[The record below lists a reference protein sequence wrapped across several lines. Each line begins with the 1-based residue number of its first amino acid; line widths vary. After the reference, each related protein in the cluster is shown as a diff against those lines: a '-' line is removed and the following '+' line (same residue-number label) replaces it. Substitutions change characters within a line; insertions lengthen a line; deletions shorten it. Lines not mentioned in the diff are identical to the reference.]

1 MSSMYFT
8 ISGLFCIVLLII
20 LFFSKSRI
28 GSKETKLYGFMLI
41 SSFFDII
48 LVLAELTIT
57 YYFLDDANMYLVKGL
72 NRIDFIHYI
81 MWPTLLSLYTIY
93 VTYLDEEKYNK
104 AKKIFL
110 TIDIIAILIEFMLPI
125 NIISNKEAMGVTG
138 IGPAF
143 VFLISSFYVIVNII
157 ILIKNYKKIKNKK
170 NLPFLFFLIFII
182 IAMLLRV
189 YNPTLIVIPAI
200 IVYINMIMYF
210 TIENPDVKLIE
221 EINIAKESA
230 IKASNAKTEFLSNM
244 SHEIRTPLNA
254 IVGFSEALQ
263 SDERIPVEAKEDI
276 KDIVMA
282 SDSLLEI
289 VNGILDISKIEAD
302 KLEIVNTT
310 YSPKKVFDEL
320 VVLTRGRL
328 GFEKQIEFK
337 TSFSSDIPTTL
348 YGDYA
353 RVKQIVL
360 NLLTNAVKYTN
371 EGYISFTVEC
381 VNINKDLCRLI
392 ISVEDSGIGIKK
404 DKIDKLF
411 TKFERLDEE
420 KNITIE
426 GTGLG
431 LAITKKL
438 VELMHGKMV
447 VQSIY
452 GKGSKFTV
460 SLDQKI
466 VATKE
471 KEKIK
476 EKTVVK
482 GNYKGKRVLVVDDNK
497 LNLKVAERLLREYN
511 LFVDE
516 VASGFDAIDRI
527 NMGVPYNLI
536 LMDDMMPKMSGCE
549 TLKELKKNKDFHTKT
564 VALTANAISGMR
576 EKYLSVGFDD
586 YLAKPIKKEELEV
599 ILDKYLREDKK

>member
-1 MSSMYFT
+1 MYFT
-8 ISGLFCIVLLII
+8 ISGLFCIVLLMI

-28 GSKETKLYGFMLI
+28 DSKETKLYGFMLI

-57 YYFLDDANMYLVKGL
+57 YYFLDDVNMYLVKGL
-72 NRIDFIHYI
+72 NKIDFIHYI

-110 TIDIIAILIEFMLPI
+110 TLDIIAILIEFMLPI
-125 NIISNKEAMGVTG
+125 NIISTKEVMGVTG

-302 KLEIVNTT
+302 KLEIINTT

-337 TSFSSDIPTTL
+337 TSFSSDIPATL

-471 KEKIK
+471 KEEIK

>member
-1 MSSMYFT
+1 MYFT
-8 ISGLFCIVLLII
+8 ISGLFCIVLLMI

-28 GSKETKLYGFMLI
+28 DSKETKLYGFMLI
-41 SSFFDII
+41 SSFFDVI
-48 LVLAELTIT
+48 LVLAELIIT
-57 YYFLDDANMYLVKGL
+57 YYFLDDINMYLVKGL
-72 NRIDFIHYI
+72 NKIDFIHYI

-110 TIDIIAILIEFMLPI
+110 TLDIIAILIEFMLPI
-125 NIISNKEAMGVTG
+125 NIISTKEAMGVTG

-328 GFEKQIEFK
+328 GFEKKIEFK
-337 TSFSSDIPTTL
+337 TSFSSDIPATL

-471 KEKIK
+471 KEEIK

-599 ILDKYLREDKK
+599 ILDKYLKEDKK

>member
-1 MSSMYFT
+1 MYFT
-8 ISGLFCIVLLII
+8 ISGLFCVVLLMT

-28 GSKETKLYGFMLI
+28 DSKETKLYGFMLI
-41 SSFFDII
+41 SSFFDVI
-48 LVLAELTIT
+48 LVLAELVIT

-110 TIDIIAILIEFMLPI
+110 TVDIIAILIEFMLPI

-138 IGPAF
+138 IGPTF
-143 VFLISSFYVIVNII
+143 VFLISFLYVIINIV

-170 NLPFLFFLIFII
+170 NLPFLFFLIFMI

-200 IVYINMIMYF
+200 IVYIDMIMYF
-210 TIENPDVKLIE
+210 TIENPDVKLVE
-221 EINIAKESA
+221 ELNIAKESA

-263 SDERIPVEAKEDI
+263 SDERIPLEAKEDI

-302 KLEIVNTT
+302 KLEIINTT
-310 YSPKKVFDEL
+310 YSPRKVFDEL
-320 VVLTRGRL
+320 VVLTKGRL
-328 GFEKQIEFK
+328 GSEKQIDFR
-337 TSFSSDIPTTL
+337 TSFSSDIPATL
-348 YGDYA
+348 YGDYT
-353 RVKQIVL
+353 RVKQIIL
-360 NLLTNAVKYTN
+360 NLLTNAVKYTD

-381 VNINKDLCRLI
+381 VNLKKDICRLI

-420 KNITIE
+420 RNITIE

-471 KEKIK
+471 KEEIK

-511 LFVDE
+511 VFVDE

-549 TLKELKKNKDFHTKT
+549 TLEELKKNKDFHTKT
-564 VALTANAISGMR
+564 VVLTANAISGMR

-599 ILDKYLREDKK
+599 ILDKYLKEDKK

>member
-1 MSSMYFT
+1 MYFT
-8 ISGLFCIVLLII
+8 ISGLFCIVLLMI

-28 GSKETKLYGFMLI
+28 DSKETKLYGFMLI
-41 SSFFDII
+41 SSFFDVV
-48 LVLAELTIT
+48 LVLAELIIT
-57 YYFLDDANMYLVKGL
+57 YYFLDDVNMYLVKGL
-72 NRIDFIHYI
+72 NKIDFIHYI

-104 AKKIFL
+104 VKKIFL
-110 TIDIIAILIEFMLPI
+110 TLDIIAILIEFMLPI
-125 NIISNKEAMGVTG
+125 NIISTKEAMGVTG

-182 IAMLLRV
+182 IAMLLRA

-302 KLEIVNTT
+302 KLEIINTT

-337 TSFSSDIPTTL
+337 TSFSSDIPATL

-371 EGYISFTVEC
+371 EGYINFTVEC

-420 KNITIE
+420 RNITIE

-471 KEKIK
+471 KEEIK

-599 ILDKYLREDKK
+599 ILDKYLKEDKK

>member
-1 MSSMYFT
+1 MYFT
-8 ISGLFCIVLLII
+8 ISGLFCIVLLMI

-28 GSKETKLYGFMLI
+28 DSKETKLYGFMLI
-41 SSFFDII
+41 SSFFDIV
-48 LVLAELTIT
+48 LVLAELIIT
-57 YYFLDDANMYLVKGL
+57 YYFLDDVNMYLVKGL
-72 NRIDFIHYI
+72 NKIDFIHYI

-110 TIDIIAILIEFMLPI
+110 TLDIIAILIEFMLPI
-125 NIISNKEAMGVTG
+125 NIISTKEVMGVTG
-138 IGPAF
+138 IGPTF

-221 EINIAKESA
+221 EIKIAKESA

-263 SDERIPVEAKEDI
+263 SDERIPVEAREDI

-328 GFEKQIEFK
+328 GFEKKIEFK
-337 TSFSSDIPTTL
+337 TSFSSDIPATL

-371 EGYISFTVEC
+371 EGYINFTVEC

-392 ISVEDSGIGIKK
+392 ISVEDSGIGIRK

-420 KNITIE
+420 RNITIE

-471 KEKIK
+471 KEEIK

-599 ILDKYLREDKK
+599 ILDKYLKEDKK

>member
-1 MSSMYFT
+1 MYFT
-8 ISGLFCIVLLII
+8 ISGLFCIVLLMI

-28 GSKETKLYGFMLI
+28 DSKETKLYGFMLI

-48 LVLAELTIT
+48 LVLAELIIT
-57 YYFLDDANMYLVKGL
+57 YYFLDDVNMYLVKGL
-72 NRIDFIHYI
+72 NKIDFIHYI

-104 AKKIFL
+104 VKKIFL
-110 TIDIIAILIEFMLPI
+110 ILDIIAILIEFMLPI
-125 NIISNKEAMGVTG
+125 NIISTKEAMGVTG

-337 TSFSSDIPTTL
+337 TSFSSDIPATL

-392 ISVEDSGIGIKK
+392 ISVEDSGIGIRK

-420 KNITIE
+420 QNITIE

-471 KEKIK
+471 KEEIK

>member
-1 MSSMYFT
+1 MYFT
-8 ISGLFCIVLLII
+8 ISGLFCIVLLMI

-28 GSKETKLYGFMLI
+28 DSKETKLYGFMLI
-41 SSFFDII
+41 SSFFDVI

-57 YYFLDDANMYLVKGL
+57 YYFLDDVNMYLVKGL

-110 TIDIIAILIEFMLPI
+110 TLDIIAILIEFMLPI
-125 NIISNKEAMGVTG
+125 NIISTKEVMGVTG
-138 IGPAF
+138 IGPTF
-143 VFLISSFYVIVNII
+143 VFLVAFLYI
-157 ILIKNYKKIKNKK
+157 ILNIVILVKNYKKIKNKK
-170 NLPFLFFLIFII
+170 NLPFLFFLIFMIV
-182 IAMLLRV
+182 AMILRI
-189 YNPTLIVIPAI
+189 YDPTLIVIPAI
-200 IVYINMIMYF
+200 IVYIDMIMYF
-210 TIENPDVKLIE
+210 TIENPDAKLVE

-302 KLEIVNTT
+302 KLEIINTT

-337 TSFSSDIPTTL
+337 TSFSSDIPATL

-471 KEKIK
+471 KEEIK

-516 VASGFDAIDRI
+516 VASGLDAIDRI

-599 ILDKYLREDKK
+599 ILDKYLKEDKK

>member
-1 MSSMYFT
+1 MYFT
-8 ISGLFCIVLLII
+8 ISGLFCIVLLMI

-28 GSKETKLYGFMLI
+28 DSKETKLYGFMLI
-41 SSFFDII
+41 SSFFDIV
-48 LVLAELTIT
+48 LVLAELIIT
-57 YYFLDDANMYLVKGL
+57 YYFLDDVNMYLVKGL
-72 NRIDFIHYI
+72 NKIDFIHYI

-110 TIDIIAILIEFMLPI
+110 TLDIIAILIEFMLPI
-125 NIISNKEAMGVTG
+125 NIISTKEVMGVTG

-263 SDERIPVEAKEDI
+263 SDERIPVEAREDI

-328 GFEKQIEFK
+328 GFEKKIEFK
-337 TSFSSDIPTTL
+337 TSFSSDIPATL

-420 KNITIE
+420 RNITIE

-471 KEKIK
+471 KEEIK

>member
-1 MSSMYFT
+1 MYFT
-8 ISGLFCIVLLII
+8 ISGLFCIVLLMI

-28 GSKETKLYGFMLI
+28 DSKETKLYGFMLI

-48 LVLAELTIT
+48 LVLAELIIT
-57 YYFLDDANMYLVKGL
+57 YYFLDDVNMYLVKGL
-72 NRIDFIHYI
+72 NKIDFIHYI

-110 TIDIIAILIEFMLPI
+110 TLDIIAILIEFMLPI
-125 NIISNKEAMGVTG
+125 NIISTKEAMGVTG

-221 EINIAKESA
+221 EIKIAKESA

-302 KLEIVNTT
+302 KLEIINTT

-328 GFEKQIEFK
+328 GFEKKIEFK
-337 TSFSSDIPTTL
+337 TSFSSDIPATL

-420 KNITIE
+420 RNITIE

-471 KEKIK
+471 KEEIK

-599 ILDKYLREDKK
+599 ILDKYLKEDKK

>member
-1 MSSMYFT
+1 MYFT
-8 ISGLFCIVLLII
+8 ISGLFCIVLLMI

-28 GSKETKLYGFMLI
+28 DSKETKLYGFMLI
-41 SSFFDII
+41 SSFFDIV
-48 LVLAELTIT
+48 LVLAELIIT
-57 YYFLDDANMYLVKGL
+57 YYFLDDVNMYLVKGL
-72 NRIDFIHYI
+72 NKIDFIHYI

-110 TIDIIAILIEFMLPI
+110 TLDIIAILIEFMLPI
-125 NIISNKEAMGVTG
+125 NIISTKEVMGVTG

-328 GFEKQIEFK
+328 GFEKKIEFK
-337 TSFSSDIPTTL
+337 TSFSSDIPATL

-371 EGYISFTVEC
+371 EGYINFTVEC

-420 KNITIE
+420 RNITIE

-471 KEKIK
+471 KEEIK

-549 TLKELKKNKDFHTKT
+549 TLKELKKNKDFHTKI

>member
-1 MSSMYFT
+1 MYFT
-8 ISGLFCIVLLII
+8 ISGLFCIVLLMI

-28 GSKETKLYGFMLI
+28 DSKETKLYGFMLI
-41 SSFFDII
+41 SSFFDIV
-48 LVLAELTIT
+48 LVLAELIIT
-57 YYFLDDANMYLVKGL
+57 YYFLDDVNMYLVKGL
-72 NRIDFIHYI
+72 NKIDFIHYI

-110 TIDIIAILIEFMLPI
+110 TLDIIAILIEFMLPI
-125 NIISNKEAMGVTG
+125 NIISTKEVMGVTG

-302 KLEIVNTT
+302 KLEIINTT

-337 TSFSSDIPTTL
+337 TSFSSDIPATL

-420 KNITIE
+420 RNITIE

-471 KEKIK
+471 KEEIK

-549 TLKELKKNKDFHTKT
+549 TLKELKKNKGFHAKT

>member
-1 MSSMYFT
+1 MYFT
-8 ISGLFCIVLLII
+8 ISGLFCIVLLMI

-28 GSKETKLYGFMLI
+28 DSKETKLYGFMLI
-41 SSFFDII
+41 SSFFDVI
-48 LVLAELTIT
+48 LVLAELIIT
-57 YYFLDDANMYLVKGL
+57 YYFLDDVNVYLVKGL

-81 MWPTLLSLYTIY
+81 MWPTLLTLYTIY
-93 VTYLDEEKYNK
+93 VTYLNEEKYNR
-104 AKKIFL
+104 AKKIFMI
-110 TIDIIAILIEFMLPI
+110 IDVIAILIEFMLPI
-125 NIISNKEAMGVTG
+125 NIISTKEAMGVTG
-138 IGPAF
+138 IGPTF

-182 IAMLLRV
+182 IAMLLRT

-263 SDERIPVEAKEDI
+263 SDERIPAEAKEDI

-302 KLEIVNTT
+302 KLEIINTT

-337 TSFSSDIPTTL
+337 TSFSSDIPATL

-420 KNITIE
+420 RNITIE

-471 KEKIK
+471 KEEIK

>member
-1 MSSMYFT
+1 MYFT
-8 ISGLFCIVLLII
+8 ISGLFCIVLLMI

-28 GSKETKLYGFMLI
+28 DSKETKLYGFMLI
-41 SSFFDII
+41 SSFFDVI
-48 LVLAELTIT
+48 LVLAELIIT
-57 YYFLDDANMYLVKGL
+57 YYFLDDVNVYLVKGL

-81 MWPTLLSLYTIY
+81 MWPTLLTLYTIY
-93 VTYLDEEKYNK
+93 VTYLNEEKYNR
-104 AKKIFL
+104 AKKIFMI
-110 TIDIIAILIEFMLPI
+110 IDVIAILIEFMLPI

-138 IGPAF
+138 PGPTF
-143 VFLISSFYVIVNII
+143 VFIIALLYIVVNVVVLIR
-157 ILIKNYKKIKNKK
+157 NYRKIKNKK
-170 NLPFLFFLIFII
+170 NLPFIFFLFFMI

-200 IVYINMIMYF
+200 IVYIDMIMYF
-210 TIENPDVKLIE
+210 TIENPDIKMVE
-221 EINIAKESA
+221 ELNIAKESA
-230 IKASNAKTEFLSNM
+230 IKASNAKTEFLSSM

-254 IVGFSEALQ
+254 IVGFSETLQ
-263 SDERIPVEAKEDI
+263 SDERIPVEAREDI

-302 KLEIVNTT
+302 KLEIINTT
-310 YSPKKVFDEL
+310 YSPRKIFDEL
-320 VVLTRGRL
+320 VVLAKGRL
-328 GFEKQIEFK
+328 GSEKQIDFR
-337 TSFSSDIPTTL
+337 TSFSSDIPATL
-348 YGDYA
+348 YGDYT
-353 RVKQIVL
+353 RIKQIIL
-360 NLLTNAVKYTN
+360 NLLTNAVKYTD

-381 VNINKDLCRLI
+381 VNLKKDLCRLI
-392 ISVEDSGIGIKK
+392 ISVEDTGIGIKK

-420 KNITIE
+420 QNITIE

-471 KEKIK
+471 KKEIK

-511 LFVDE
+511 VFVDE
-516 VASGFDAIDRI
+516 VASGADAIDRI
-527 NMGVPYNLI
+527 NMGVPYNLV

-549 TLKELKKNKDFHTKT
+549 TLEELKKNKDFHTNT

-599 ILDKYLREDKK
+599 ILDKYLKEDKK

>member
-1 MSSMYFT
+1 MYFT
-8 ISGLFCIVLLII
+8 ISGLFCIVLLMI

-28 GSKETKLYGFMLI
+28 DSKETKLYGFMLI

-57 YYFLDDANMYLVKGL
+57 YYFLDDVNMYLVKGL
-72 NRIDFIHYI
+72 NKIDFIHYI

-110 TIDIIAILIEFMLPI
+110 TLDIIAILIEFMLPI
-125 NIISNKEAMGVTG
+125 NIISTKEAMGVTG

-328 GFEKQIEFK
+328 GFEKKIEFK
-337 TSFSSDIPTTL
+337 TSFSSDIPATL

-420 KNITIE
+420 RNITIE

-471 KEKIK
+471 KEEIK

>member
-1 MSSMYFT
+1 MYFT
-8 ISGLFCIVLLII
+8 ISGLFCIVLLMI

-28 GSKETKLYGFMLI
+28 DSKETKLYGFMLI

-48 LVLAELTIT
+48 LVLAELIIT
-57 YYFLDDANMYLVKGL
+57 YYFLDDVNMYLVKGL
-72 NRIDFIHYI
+72 NKIDFIHYI

-104 AKKIFL
+104 VKKIFL
-110 TIDIIAILIEFMLPI
+110 TLDIIAILIEFMLPI
-125 NIISNKEAMGVTG
+125 NIISTKEAMGVTG

-263 SDERIPVEAKEDI
+263 SDERIPAEAKEDI

-302 KLEIVNTT
+302 KLEIINTT

-328 GFEKQIEFK
+328 GFEKKIEFK
-337 TSFSSDIPTTL
+337 TSFSSDIPATL

-420 KNITIE
+420 RNITIE

-471 KEKIK
+471 KEEIK

>member
-1 MSSMYFT
+1 MYFT
-8 ISGLFCIVLLII
+8 ISGLFCIVLLMI

-28 GSKETKLYGFMLI
+28 DSKETKLYGFMLI
-41 SSFFDII
+41 SSFFDIV
-48 LVLAELTIT
+48 LVLAELIIT
-57 YYFLDDANMYLVKGL
+57 YYFLDDVNMYLVKGL
-72 NRIDFIHYI
+72 NKIDFIHYI

-110 TIDIIAILIEFMLPI
+110 TLDIIAILIEFMLPI
-125 NIISNKEAMGVTG
+125 NIISTKEVMGVTG

-302 KLEIVNTT
+302 KLEIINTT

-337 TSFSSDIPTTL
+337 TSFSSDIPATL

-392 ISVEDSGIGIKK
+392 ISVEDSGIGIRK

-420 KNITIE
+420 RNITIE

-471 KEKIK
+471 KEEIK

>member
-1 MSSMYFT
+1 MYFT
-8 ISGLFCIVLLII
+8 ISGLFCIVLLMI

-28 GSKETKLYGFMLI
+28 DSKETKLYGFMLI

-48 LVLAELTIT
+48 LVLAELIIT
-57 YYFLDDANMYLVKGL
+57 YYFLDDVNMYLVKGL
-72 NRIDFIHYI
+72 NKIDFIHYI

-104 AKKIFL
+104 VKKIFL
-110 TIDIIAILIEFMLPI
+110 TLDIIAILIEFMLPI
-125 NIISNKEAMGVTG
+125 NIISTKEVMGVTG
-138 IGPAF
+138 IGPTF

-302 KLEIVNTT
+302 KLEIINTT

-337 TSFSSDIPTTL
+337 TSFSSDIPATL

-392 ISVEDSGIGIKK
+392 ISVEDSGIGIRK

-420 KNITIE
+420 RNITIE

-471 KEKIK
+471 KEEIK

>member
-1 MSSMYFT
+1 MYFT
-8 ISGLFCIVLLII
+8 ISGLFCIVLLMI

-28 GSKETKLYGFMLI
+28 DSKETKLYGFMLI
-41 SSFFDII
+41 SSFFDIV
-48 LVLAELTIT
+48 LVLAELIIT
-57 YYFLDDANMYLVKGL
+57 YYFLDDVNMYLVKGL
-72 NRIDFIHYI
+72 NKIDFIHYI

-110 TIDIIAILIEFMLPI
+110 TLDIIAILIEFMLPI
-125 NIISNKEAMGVTG
+125 NIISTKEVMGVTG

-263 SDERIPVEAKEDI
+263 SDERIPVEAREDI

-302 KLEIVNTT
+302 KLEIINTT

-328 GFEKQIEFK
+328 GFEKKIEFK
-337 TSFSSDIPTTL
+337 TSFSSDIPATL

-420 KNITIE
+420 RNITIE

>member
-1 MSSMYFT
+1 MYFT
-8 ISGLFCIVLLII
+8 ISGLFCIVLLMI

-28 GSKETKLYGFMLI
+28 DSKETKLYGFMLI
-41 SSFFDII
+41 SSFFDIV
-48 LVLAELTIT
+48 LVLAELIIT
-57 YYFLDDANMYLVKGL
+57 YYFLDDVNMYLVKGL
-72 NRIDFIHYI
+72 NKIDFIHYI

-104 AKKIFL
+104 VKKIFL
-110 TIDIIAILIEFMLPI
+110 TLDIIAILIEFMLPI
-125 NIISNKEAMGVTG
+125 NIISTKEAMGVTG

-182 IAMLLRV
+182 IAMLLRA

-263 SDERIPVEAKEDI
+263 SDERIPAEAKEDI

-302 KLEIVNTT
+302 KLEIINTT

-337 TSFSSDIPTTL
+337 TSFSSDIPATL

-420 KNITIE
+420 RNITIE

-471 KEKIK
+471 KEEIK

>member
-1 MSSMYFT
+1 MYFT
-8 ISGLFCIVLLII
+8 ISGLFCIVLLMI

-28 GSKETKLYGFMLI
+28 DSKETKLYGFMLI
-41 SSFFDII
+41 SSFFDIV
-48 LVLAELTIT
+48 LVLAELIIT
-57 YYFLDDANMYLVKGL
+57 YYFLDDVNMYLVKGL
-72 NRIDFIHYI
+72 NKIDFIHYI
-81 MWPTLLSLYTIY
+81 MWPTLLTLYTIY

-110 TIDIIAILIEFMLPI
+110 TLDIIAILIEFMLPI

-182 IAMLLRV
+182 IAMLLRA

-221 EINIAKESA
+221 EIKIAKESA

-263 SDERIPVEAKEDI
+263 SDERIPAEAKEDI

-337 TSFSSDIPTTL
+337 TSFSSDIPATL
-348 YGDYA
+348 CGDYA

-420 KNITIE
+420 RNITIE

-471 KEKIK
+471 KEEIK

>member
-1 MSSMYFT
+1 MYFT
-8 ISGLFCIVLLII
+8 ISGLFCIVLLMI

-28 GSKETKLYGFMLI
+28 DSKETKLYGFMLI
-41 SSFFDII
+41 SSFFDIV
-48 LVLAELTIT
+48 LVLAELIIT
-57 YYFLDDANMYLVKGL
+57 YYFLDDVNMYLVKGL
-72 NRIDFIHYI
+72 NKIDFIHYI

-110 TIDIIAILIEFMLPI
+110 TLDIIAILIEFMLPI
-125 NIISNKEAMGVTG
+125 NIISTKEVMGVTG

-289 VNGILDISKIEAD
+289 VNGVLDISKIEAD

-337 TSFSSDIPTTL
+337 TSFSSDIPATL

-371 EGYISFTVEC
+371 EGYINFTVEC

-392 ISVEDSGIGIKK
+392 ISVEDSGIGIRK

-420 KNITIE
+420 RNITIE

-471 KEKIK
+471 KEEIK

-599 ILDKYLREDKK
+599 ILDKYLKEDKK

>member
-1 MSSMYFT
+1 MYFT
-8 ISGLFCIVLLII
+8 ISGLFCIVLLMI

-28 GSKETKLYGFMLI
+28 DSKETKLYGFMLI

-48 LVLAELTIT
+48 LVLAELIIT
-57 YYFLDDANMYLVKGL
+57 YYFLDDVNMYLVKGL
-72 NRIDFIHYI
+72 NKIDFIHYI

-104 AKKIFL
+104 VKKIFL
-110 TIDIIAILIEFMLPI
+110 TLDIIAILIEFMLPI
-125 NIISNKEAMGVTG
+125 NIISTKEVMGVTG

-182 IAMLLRV
+182 IAMLLRA

-263 SDERIPVEAKEDI
+263 SDERIPAEAKEDI

-302 KLEIVNTT
+302 KLEIINTT

-328 GFEKQIEFK
+328 GFEKKIEFK
-337 TSFSSDIPTTL
+337 TSFSSDIPATL

-420 KNITIE
+420 RNITIE

-460 SLDQKI
+460 SLNQKI

-471 KEKIK
+471 KEEIK

-536 LMDDMMPKMSGCE
+536 LMDDMMPKMSGRE

>member
-1 MSSMYFT
+1 MYFT
-8 ISGLFCIVLLII
+8 ISGLFCIVLLMI

-28 GSKETKLYGFMLI
+28 DSKETKLYGFMLI

-48 LVLAELTIT
+48 LVLAELIIT
-57 YYFLDDANMYLVKGL
+57 YYFLDDVNMYLVKGL
-72 NRIDFIHYI
+72 NKIDFIHYI

-110 TIDIIAILIEFMLPI
+110 TLDIIAILIEFMLPI
-125 NIISNKEAMGVTG
+125 NIISTKEVMGVTG

-263 SDERIPVEAKEDI
+263 SDERIPVEAREDI

-337 TSFSSDIPTTL
+337 TSFSSDIPATL

-371 EGYISFTVEC
+371 EGYINFTVEC

-392 ISVEDSGIGIKK
+392 ISVEDSGIGIRK

-420 KNITIE
+420 RNITIE

-471 KEKIK
+471 KEEIK

>member
-1 MSSMYFT
+1 MYFT
-8 ISGLFCIVLLII
+8 ISGLFCIVLLMI

-28 GSKETKLYGFMLI
+28 DSKETKLYGFMLI
-41 SSFFDII
+41 SSFFDVI
-48 LVLAELTIT
+48 LVLAELIIT
-57 YYFLDDANMYLVKGL
+57 YYFLDDVNVYLVKGL

-81 MWPTLLSLYTIY
+81 MWPTLLTLYTIY
-93 VTYLDEEKYNK
+93 VTYLNEEKYNK

-110 TIDIIAILIEFMLPI
+110 TLDIIAILIEFMLPL
-125 NIISNKEAMGVTG
+125 NIISTKEAMGVTG

-302 KLEIVNTT
+302 KLEIINTT

-337 TSFSSDIPTTL
+337 TSFSSDIPATL

-471 KEKIK
+471 KEEIK

-516 VASGFDAIDRI
+516 VASGLDAIDRI

-599 ILDKYLREDKK
+599 ILDKYLKEDKK

>member
-1 MSSMYFT
+1 MYFT
-8 ISGLFCIVLLII
+8 ISGLFCIVLLMI

-28 GSKETKLYGFMLI
+28 DSKETKLYGFMLI
-41 SSFFDII
+41 SSFFDIV
-48 LVLAELTIT
+48 LVLAELIIT
-57 YYFLDDANMYLVKGL
+57 YYFLDDVNMYLVKGL
-72 NRIDFIHYI
+72 NKIDFIHYI

-104 AKKIFL
+104 VKKIFL
-110 TIDIIAILIEFMLPI
+110 TLDIIAILIEFMLPI
-125 NIISNKEAMGVTG
+125 NIISTKEAMGVTG
-138 IGPAF
+138 IGPTF

-221 EINIAKESA
+221 EIKIAKESA

-302 KLEIVNTT
+302 KLEIINTT

-337 TSFSSDIPTTL
+337 TSFSSDIPATL

-420 KNITIE
+420 RNITIE

-471 KEKIK
+471 KEEIK

>member
-1 MSSMYFT
+1 MYFT
-8 ISGLFCIVLLII
+8 ISGLFCIVLLMI

-28 GSKETKLYGFMLI
+28 DSKETKLYGFMLI

-48 LVLAELTIT
+48 LVLAELIIT
-57 YYFLDDANMYLVKGL
+57 YYFLDDVNMYLVKGL
-72 NRIDFIHYI
+72 NKIDFIHYI

-110 TIDIIAILIEFMLPI
+110 TLDIIAIFIEFMLPI
-125 NIISNKEAMGVTG
+125 NIISTKEAMGVTG

-221 EINIAKESA
+221 EIKIAKESA

-302 KLEIVNTT
+302 KLEIINTT

-328 GFEKQIEFK
+328 GFEKKIEFK
-337 TSFSSDIPTTL
+337 TSFSSDIPATL

-371 EGYISFTVEC
+371 EGYINFTVEC

-420 KNITIE
+420 RNITIE

-471 KEKIK
+471 KEEIK

>member
-1 MSSMYFT
+1 MYFT
-8 ISGLFCIVLLII
+8 ISGLFCIVLLMI

-28 GSKETKLYGFMLI
+28 DSKETKLYGFMLI

-48 LVLAELTIT
+48 LVLAELIIT
-57 YYFLDDANMYLVKGL
+57 YYFLDDVNMYLVKGL
-72 NRIDFIHYI
+72 NKIDFIHYI

-104 AKKIFL
+104 VKKIFL
-110 TIDIIAILIEFMLPI
+110 TLDIIAILIEFMLPI
-125 NIISNKEAMGVTG
+125 NIISTKEVMGVTG

-182 IAMLLRV
+182 IAMLLRA

-302 KLEIVNTT
+302 KLEIINTT

-328 GFEKQIEFK
+328 GFEKKIEFK
-337 TSFSSDIPTTL
+337 TSFSSDIPATL

-420 KNITIE
+420 RNITIE

-471 KEKIK
+471 KEEIK

-497 LNLKVAERLLREYN
+497 LNLKVAERLLRGYN

-599 ILDKYLREDKK
+599 ILDKYLKEDKK

>member
-1 MSSMYFT
+1 MYFT
-8 ISGLFCIVLLII
+8 ISGLFCIVLLMI

-28 GSKETKLYGFMLI
+28 DSKETKLYGFMLI
-41 SSFFDII
+41 SSFFDVI

-57 YYFLDDANMYLVKGL
+57 YYFLDDINMYLVKGL
-72 NRIDFIHYI
+72 NKIDFIHYI

-125 NIISNKEAMGVTG
+125 NIISTKEAMGVTG

-143 VFLISSFYVIVNII
+143 VFLISSFYVIVNIL

-182 IAMLLRV
+182 IAMLLRI

-263 SDERIPVEAKEDI
+263 SDERIPVETKEDI

-337 TSFSSDIPTTL
+337 TSFSSDIPATL

-471 KEKIK
+471 KEEIK

-516 VASGFDAIDRI
+516 VASGLDAIDRI

>member
-1 MSSMYFT
+1 MYFT
-8 ISGLFCIVLLII
+8 ISGLFCIVLLMI

-28 GSKETKLYGFMLI
+28 DSKETKLYGFMLI
-41 SSFFDII
+41 SSFFDIV
-48 LVLAELTIT
+48 LVLAELIIT
-57 YYFLDDANMYLVKGL
+57 YYFLDDVNMYLVKGL
-72 NRIDFIHYI
+72 NKIDFIHYI

-110 TIDIIAILIEFMLPI
+110 TLDIIAILIEFMLPI
-125 NIISNKEAMGVTG
+125 NIISTKEVMGVTG

-182 IAMLLRV
+182 IAMLLRA

-302 KLEIVNTT
+302 KLEIINTT

-337 TSFSSDIPTTL
+337 TSFSSDIPATL

-420 KNITIE
+420 RNITIE

-471 KEKIK
+471 KEEIK

-511 LFVDE
+511 LFIDE

>member
-1 MSSMYFT
+1 MYFT
-8 ISGLFCIVLLII
+8 ISGLFCIVLLMI

-28 GSKETKLYGFMLI
+28 DSKETKLYGFMLI

-48 LVLAELTIT
+48 LVLAELIIT
-57 YYFLDDANMYLVKGL
+57 YYFLDDINMYLVKGL
-72 NRIDFIHYI
+72 NKIDFIHYI

-104 AKKIFL
+104 VKKIFL
-110 TIDIIAILIEFMLPI
+110 TLDIIAILIEFMLPI
-125 NIISNKEAMGVTG
+125 NIISTKEVMGVTG

-263 SDERIPVEAKEDI
+263 SDERIPAEAKEDI

-302 KLEIVNTT
+302 KLEIINTT

-328 GFEKQIEFK
+328 GFEKKIEFK
-337 TSFSSDIPTTL
+337 TSFSSDIPATL

-471 KEKIK
+471 KEEIK

-599 ILDKYLREDKK
+599 ILDKYLKEDKK

>member
-1 MSSMYFT
+1 MYFT
-8 ISGLFCIVLLII
+8 ISGLFCIVLLMI

-28 GSKETKLYGFMLI
+28 DSKETKLYGFMLI
-41 SSFFDII
+41 SSFFDVI
-48 LVLAELTIT
+48 LVLAELIIT
-57 YYFLDDANMYLVKGL
+57 YYFLDDVNVYLVKGL

-81 MWPTLLSLYTIY
+81 MWPTLLTLYTIY
-93 VTYLDEEKYNK
+93 VTYLNEEKYNR
-104 AKKIFL
+104 AKKIFMI
-110 TIDIIAILIEFMLPI
+110 IDVIAILIEFMLPI
-125 NIISNKEAMGVTG
+125 NIISTKEAMGVTG
-138 IGPAF
+138 IGPTF

-182 IAMLLRV
+182 IAMLLRA

-263 SDERIPVEAKEDI
+263 SDERIPVEAREDI

-302 KLEIVNTT
+302 KLEIINTT

-328 GFEKQIEFK
+328 GFEKKIEFK
-337 TSFSSDIPTTL
+337 TSFSSDIPATL

-420 KNITIE
+420 RNITIE

-471 KEKIK
+471 KEEIK

-599 ILDKYLREDKK
+599 ILDKYLKEDKK

>member
-1 MSSMYFT
+1 MYFT
-8 ISGLFCIVLLII
+8 ISGLFCIVLLMI

-28 GSKETKLYGFMLI
+28 DSKETKLYGFMLI

-48 LVLAELTIT
+48 LVLAELIIT
-57 YYFLDDANMYLVKGL
+57 YYFLDDVNMYLVKGL
-72 NRIDFIHYI
+72 NKIDFIHYI

-104 AKKIFL
+104 VKKIFL
-110 TIDIIAILIEFMLPI
+110 TLDIIAILIEFMLPI
-125 NIISNKEAMGVTG
+125 NIISTKEVMGVTG

-182 IAMLLRV
+182 IAMLLRA

-210 TIENPDVKLIE
+210 TIENPDVKLID
-221 EINIAKESA
+221 EINIAKDSA

-302 KLEIVNTT
+302 KLEIINTT

-328 GFEKQIEFK
+328 GFEKKIEFK
-337 TSFSSDIPTTL
+337 TSFSSDIPATL

-420 KNITIE
+420 RNITIE

-471 KEKIK
+471 KEEIK

-599 ILDKYLREDKK
+599 ILDKYLKEDKK

>member
-1 MSSMYFT
+1 MYFT
-8 ISGLFCIVLLII
+8 ISGLFCIVLLMI

-28 GSKETKLYGFMLI
+28 DSKETKLYGFMLI
-41 SSFFDII
+41 SSFFDIV
-48 LVLAELTIT
+48 LVLAELIIT
-57 YYFLDDANMYLVKGL
+57 YYFLDDVNMYLVKGL
-72 NRIDFIHYI
+72 NKIDFIHYI

-110 TIDIIAILIEFMLPI
+110 TLDIIAILIEFMLPI
-125 NIISNKEAMGVTG
+125 NIISTKEVMGVTG

-328 GFEKQIEFK
+328 GFEKKIEFK
-337 TSFSSDIPTTL
+337 TSFSSDIPATL

-371 EGYISFTVEC
+371 EGYINFTVEC

-420 KNITIE
+420 RNITIE

-471 KEKIK
+471 KEEIK

>member
-1 MSSMYFT
+1 MYFT
-8 ISGLFCIVLLII
+8 ISGLFCIVLLMI

-28 GSKETKLYGFMLI
+28 DSKETKLYGFMLI

-48 LVLAELTIT
+48 LVLAELIIT
-57 YYFLDDANMYLVKGL
+57 YYFLDDVNMYLVKGL
-72 NRIDFIHYI
+72 NKIDFIHYI

-104 AKKIFL
+104 VKKIFL
-110 TIDIIAILIEFMLPI
+110 TLDIIAILIEFMLPI
-125 NIISNKEAMGVTG
+125 NIISTKEAMGVTG

-182 IAMLLRV
+182 IAMLLRA

-263 SDERIPVEAKEDI
+263 SDERIPAEAKEDI

-302 KLEIVNTT
+302 KLEIINTT

-337 TSFSSDIPTTL
+337 TSFSSDIPATL

-420 KNITIE
+420 RNITIE

-471 KEKIK
+471 KEEIK

-482 GNYKGKRVLVVDDNK
+482 GNYRGKRVLVVDDNK

-549 TLKELKKNKDFHTKT
+549 TLKELKKNKDFHTKA

>member
-1 MSSMYFT
+1 MYFT
-8 ISGLFCIVLLII
+8 ISGLFCIVLLMI

-28 GSKETKLYGFMLI
+28 DSKETKLYGFMLI

-48 LVLAELTIT
+48 LVLAELIIT
-57 YYFLDDANMYLVKGL
+57 YYFLDDVNMYLVKGL
-72 NRIDFIHYI
+72 NKIDFIHYI

-104 AKKIFL
+104 VKKIFL
-110 TIDIIAILIEFMLPI
+110 TLDIIAILIEFMLPI
-125 NIISNKEAMGVTG
+125 NIISTKEAMGVTG

-221 EINIAKESA
+221 EIKIAKESA

-302 KLEIVNTT
+302 KLEIINTT

-337 TSFSSDIPTTL
+337 TSFSSDIPATL

-371 EGYISFTVEC
+371 EGYINFTVEC

-420 KNITIE
+420 RNITIE

-471 KEKIK
+471 KEEIK

>member
-1 MSSMYFT
+1 MYFT
-8 ISGLFCIVLLII
+8 ISGLFCIVLLMI

-28 GSKETKLYGFMLI
+28 DSKETKLYGFMLI
-41 SSFFDII
+41 SSFFDIV
-48 LVLAELTIT
+48 LVLAELIIT
-57 YYFLDDANMYLVKGL
+57 YYFLDDVNMYLVKGL
-72 NRIDFIHYI
+72 NKIDFIHYI

-104 AKKIFL
+104 VKKIFL
-110 TIDIIAILIEFMLPI
+110 TLDIIAILIEFMLPI
-125 NIISNKEAMGVTG
+125 NIISTKEAMGVTG

-143 VFLISSFYVIVNII
+143 VFLISSFYVMVNII

-182 IAMLLRV
+182 IAMLLRA

-302 KLEIVNTT
+302 KLEIINTT

-328 GFEKQIEFK
+328 GFEKKIEFK
-337 TSFSSDIPTTL
+337 TSFSSDIPATL

-420 KNITIE
+420 RNITIE

-471 KEKIK
+471 KEEIK

>member
-1 MSSMYFT
+1 MYFT
-8 ISGLFCIVLLII
+8 ISGLFCIVLLMI

-28 GSKETKLYGFMLI
+28 DSKETKLYGFMLI

-48 LVLAELTIT
+48 LVLAELIIT
-57 YYFLDDANMYLVKGL
+57 YYFLDDVNMYLVKGL
-72 NRIDFIHYI
+72 NKIDFIHYI

-104 AKKIFL
+104 VKKIFL
-110 TIDIIAILIEFMLPI
+110 TLDIIAILIEFMLPI
-125 NIISNKEAMGVTG
+125 NIISTKEVMGVTG

-302 KLEIVNTT
+302 KLEIINTT

-328 GFEKQIEFK
+328 GFEKKIEFK
-337 TSFSSDIPTTL
+337 TSFSSDIPATL

-471 KEKIK
+471 KEEIK

>member
-1 MSSMYFT
+1 MYFT
-8 ISGLFCIVLLII
+8 ISGLFCIVLLMI

-28 GSKETKLYGFMLI
+28 DSKETKLYGFMLI
-41 SSFFDII
+41 SSFFDVI
-48 LVLAELTIT
+48 LVLAELIIT
-57 YYFLDDANMYLVKGL
+57 YHFLDDVNVYLVKGL

-81 MWPTLLSLYTIY
+81 MWPTLLTLYTIY
-93 VTYLDEEKYNK
+93 VTYLNEEKYNR
-104 AKKIFL
+104 AKKIFMI
-110 TIDIIAILIEFMLPI
+110 IDVIAILIEFMLPI
-125 NIISNKEAMGVTG
+125 NIISTKEAMGVTG
-138 IGPAF
+138 IGPTF

-182 IAMLLRV
+182 IAMLLRA

-263 SDERIPVEAKEDI
+263 SDERIPVEAREDI

-337 TSFSSDIPTTL
+337 TSFSSDIPATL

-420 KNITIE
+420 RNITIE

-471 KEKIK
+471 KEEIK

>member
-1 MSSMYFT
+1 MYFT
-8 ISGLFCIVLLII
+8 ISGLFCIVLLMI

-28 GSKETKLYGFMLI
+28 DSKETKLYGFMLI

-48 LVLAELTIT
+48 LVLAELIIT
-57 YYFLDDANMYLVKGL
+57 YYFLDDINMYLVKGL
-72 NRIDFIHYI
+72 NKIDFIHYI

-104 AKKIFL
+104 VKKIFL
-110 TIDIIAILIEFMLPI
+110 TLDIIAILIEFMLPI
-125 NIISNKEAMGVTG
+125 NIISTKEVMGVTG

-263 SDERIPVEAKEDI
+263 SDERIPAEAKEDI

-302 KLEIVNTT
+302 KLEIINTT

-328 GFEKQIEFK
+328 GFEKKIEFK
-337 TSFSSDIPTTL
+337 TSFSSDIPATL

-420 KNITIE
+420 RNITIE

-471 KEKIK
+471 KEEIK

-482 GNYKGKRVLVVDDNK
+482 CNYKGKRVLVVDDNK

>member
-1 MSSMYFT
+1 MYFT
-8 ISGLFCIVLLII
+8 ISGLFCIVLLMI

-28 GSKETKLYGFMLI
+28 DSKETKLYGFMLI

-48 LVLAELTIT
+48 LVLAELIIT
-57 YYFLDDANMYLVKGL
+57 YYFLDDINMYLVKGL
-72 NRIDFIHYI
+72 NKIDFIHYI

-104 AKKIFL
+104 VKKIFL
-110 TIDIIAILIEFMLPI
+110 TLDIIAILIEFMLPI
-125 NIISNKEAMGVTG
+125 NIISTKEVMGVTG

-221 EINIAKESA
+221 EIKIAKESA

-302 KLEIVNTT
+302 KLEIINTT

-328 GFEKQIEFK
+328 GFEKKIEFK
-337 TSFSSDIPTTL
+337 TSFSSDIPATL

-392 ISVEDSGIGIKK
+392 ISVEDSGMGIKK

-420 KNITIE
+420 RNITIE

-471 KEKIK
+471 KEEIK